1 LKKYGFTKSDRIL
14 KHSGFLNL
22 NRSGKTVWGHFF
34 MVVYTHNRHEKSRV
48 GITVSKRV
56 GNAVARNRLKRI
68 IREIF
73 RVNRGLIHGHW
84 DLNVIVKK
92 GAADLSHQE
101 VSLAL
106 TQVFAK
112 IARKM
117 DDGR

>member
-1 LKKYGFTKSDRIL
+1 
-14 KHSGFLNL
+14 
-22 NRSGKTVWGHFF
+22 

-101 VSLAL
+101 VSLSL

>member
-34 MVVYTHNRHEKSRV
+34 MVVYTHNRNEKSRV

-101 VSLAL
+101 VSLSL